1 MRLGLLLWAII
12 STMGVGNSASGFVV
26 ETPDPT
32 TTSTPNN
39 LDIDKNFVHAEEL
52 LEKYG
57 YLSCVPPGSESNTRL
72 HRLLLRRL
80 RPTSYSQTNQPL
92 DFRLPPVSF
101 SSSSSS
107 PSSASSPSTY
117 PVSPPP
123 PQKSTSALID
133 KKNWR
138 EAHMNY
144 VWKMRLQALGLTKTA
159 PFPGHRYLRGSFD
172 ERNFVAVEDPD
183 DGSTH
188 YLPVCTTE
196 EIQKAIQNFQETYQ
210 VGIENGDLDTP
221 TLAMLSKPRCGNPD
235 NPMTEG
241 AQQQQQQPF
250 ASDKTPRRK
259 YSSSSSEATEF
270 LQRKRRSLTLPDGGK
285 NSEAVA
291 IEDGNASLRNR
302 GLNPMVEAS
311 TAVPDQDYLRYKALE
326 LREEAR
332 SRHPPVEQ
340 HVEWEP
346 HPEEAAKRRRR
357 WVKDL
362 VEKIHSGEED
372 ARLAAITPH
381 LLAKH
386 RNKRSVYSNPG
397 EQFNQDLIT
406 WRLVNTG
413 YSSQLGRGE
422 QRASLA
428 LAFRMWSEVIPRV
441 FLEHSSSDTEHVDPK
456 HVDIN
461 VGFGKRSHLGCVTEF
476 DGLGG
481 ELSHALRDALDAQIH
496 MDDDEHF
503 TMDSEHGINLL
514 KVAVHEIGHI
524 LGLGHELR
532 NYSIMY
538 AIYEKML
545 PNKGLEIG
553 WEDRKLIQGI
563 YGSCIGRFNTAL
575 DLLRW
580 RPDGSLSYNTYFF
593 RDDHVWMYENRYNRT
608 RFGDPQYIE
617 NDWHGVPNS
626 IDAYTHVWTAT
637 RDVHLF
643 FKGEFYYVFDP
654 ATSSVIT
661 GYPRRIA
668 QDFHG
673 PPTSKNRN
681 PKAIPNNID
690 TVYFDKRDENLYFFK
705 GKKVYG
711 YDVSKGSSGCCLP
724 GYPKLI
730 RKEFVPADEDS
741 RNLPKDLDAAYYSY
755 TDQTVFFIKDRL
767 FWELVSFHPNDK
779 NRTNKVVGPFY
790 VHQKWYDI
798 CDTTLDAYNAYRTL

>member
-1 MRLGLLLWAII
+1 MSLLALFLDRMMMRLGLLLWAII
-12 STMGVGNSASGFVV
+12 STMGVGKSVSGFVV
-26 ETPDPT
+26 ETPQPST
-32 TTSTPNN
+32 TPSPKN
-39 LDIDKNFVHAEEL
+39 LNFNKDLVHAEEL

-57 YLSCVPPGSESNTRL
+57 YLSCVPPGSETNTHL

-80 RPTSYSQTNQPL
+80 RPTSYAQTNQPL
-92 DFRLPPVSF
+92 DLRLPP
-101 SSSSSS
+101 S
-107 PSSASSPSTY
+107 PSSYQAY
-117 PVSPPP
+117 PPP
-123 PQKSTSALID
+123 PQSTSTLID

-144 VWKMRLQALGLTKTA
+144 IWKTRMQSLGLTKMA
-159 PFPGHRYLRGSFD
+159 PFPGHRFQRGSG
-172 ERNFVAVEDPD
+172 EEGNFVAVEDPD

-188 YLPVCTTE
+188 YLPVCRTE
-196 EIQKAIQNFQETYQ
+196 EIQAAIQNFQETYQ

-235 NPMTEG
+235 NVMTEG
-241 AQQQQQQPF
+241 AEPF
-250 ASDKTPRRK
+250 AEDKSLRLK
-259 YSSSSSEATEF
+259 YSSEAKEF
-270 LQRKRRSLTLPDGGK
+270 LQRKRRSLTVPERGK
-285 NSEAVA
+285 NNDAVV
-291 IEDGNASLRNR
+291 IKDGD
-302 GLNPMVEAS
+302 GLLKNSVLNEVGETN
-311 TAVPDQDYLRYKALE
+311 TAVPNQDYLKYKALE
-326 LREEAR
+326 LRQETR
-332 SRHPPVEQ
+332 SRHPQVEQ

-357 WVKDL
+357 WVRDL
-362 VEKIHSGEED
+362 AEKIHSGEED

-386 RNKRSVYSNPG
+386 RNKRSTYSNPG

-413 YSSQLGRGE
+413 YSSQLGRSE

-441 FLEHSSSDTEHVDPK
+441 FLEYSSSDSEPVNPK

-461 VGFGKRSHLGCVTEF
+461 IGFGKRSHLGCVTEF

-514 KVAVHEIGHI
+514 KVAVHEIGHV
-524 LGLGHELR
+524 LGLGHVLR

-553 WEDRKLIQGI
+553 WEDRKLVQNI

-580 RPDGSLSYNTYFF
+580 RPDGTLSYNTYFF
-593 RDDHVWMYENRYNRT
+593 RDDHFWMYENRYNRT
-608 RFGDPQYIE
+608 RFGDPQYM
-617 NDWHGVPNS
+617 DHHWHDLPNG
-626 IDAYTHVWTAT
+626 IDAYTHIWTAT

-654 ATSSVIT
+654 TTSKVVA

-673 PPTSKNRN
+673 PPTAKHRN

-741 RNLPKDLDAAYYSY
+741 RNLPKDIDAAYYSY

-779 NRTNKVVGPFY
+779 NRTNKVVGPFF

-798 CDTTLDAYNAYRTL
+798 CDTTLDPYNAYTIV